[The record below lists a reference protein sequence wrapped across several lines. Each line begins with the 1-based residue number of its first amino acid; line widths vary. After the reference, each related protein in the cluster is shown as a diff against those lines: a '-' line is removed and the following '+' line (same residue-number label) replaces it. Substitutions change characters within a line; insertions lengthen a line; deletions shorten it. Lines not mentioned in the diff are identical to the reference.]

1 MLAVGRAVFYW
12 PFDGVLTISGNAWV
26 ASVGVL
32 DLHVGKAYAE
42 GPLGGLSDPVRTV
55 MLGIAR
61 LGSGFFGLA
70 AT

>member
-1 MLAVGRAVFYW
+1 VFYW
-12 PFDGVLTISGNAWV
+12 PFDGVLTISGSAWV
-26 ASVGVL
+26 ALVGVL
-32 DLHVGKAYAE
+32 DLHVDKAYAE
-42 GPLGGLSDPVRTV
+42 VPLGGLSDSVRTV